1 MRRFFLGLAIS
12 SLTASAPVVALGGD
26 REIADNIISTLKSHQ
41 ADGSLKGFDIDLSVE
56 AGLVILTGTVSNA
69 SQAESVIAA
78 AQLAAGVKSI
88 VNEIT
93 VKNSVAVSKTASTLA
108 FAAQSLN
115 ADNEVQQASSSDD
128 SSAESDGLNVASSF
142 EPPKMS
148 STEETVS
155 PADAAITDTVLS
167 TLGKDKAVGFLRNFD
182 LDLSTVNGE
191 VWVRGYV
198 ANAQQKQHV
207 LQTVQNVPG
216 VTRVIDDIEVS
227 GRNAVQPASNNQPIP
242 APPQAASMPTMGPVV
257 SGGPQAFAP
266 SMVANFQSDTPIPG
280 IPVAAPQVGMGGGIG
295 GGMGGGMGGGQSPM
309 PMNMGPSHGAGVP
322 RYDQPQ
328 MPGYAWPSYAAY
340 PNYAA
345 VTYPKQYSASAW
357 PYIGPF
363 YPYPQVPLG
372 WRRVALE
379 WDDGLWYLDFTS
391 K

>member
-41 ADGSLKGFDIDLSVE
+41 SDGSLKGFDIDLSVE
-56 AGLVILTGTVSNA
+56 AGLVTLIGTVSNA
-69 SQAESVIAA
+69 TQAQAVLDAAKSASGVTTVVNQISVKEA
-78 AQLAAGVKSI
+78 
-88 VNEIT
+88 T
-93 VKNSVAVSKTASTLA
+93 PVSKTASMLA
-108 FAAQSLN
+108 FAAQSLD
-115 ADNEVQQASSSDD
+115 ADNAVQQASSSEE
-128 SSAESDGLNVASSF
+128 STSADAKTEEATSF
-142 EPPKMS
+142 EPPKMADDQS
-148 STEETVS
+148 NVS
-155 PADAAITDTVLS
+155 PADAAITEAALS
-167 TLGKDKAVGFLRNFD
+167 KLGEDKASGFLRNFN
-182 LDLSTVNGE
+182 LDLSTVGGE

-198 ANAQQKQHV
+198 ANAEQKQRV
-207 LQTVQNVPG
+207 LQTMQYIPG
-216 VTRVIDDIEVS
+216 VTRVVDDVTIS
-227 GRNAVQPASNNQPIP
+227 GNDARGMVQPASTSQAIP
-242 APPQAASMPTMGPVV
+242 TPPSVASMPTMGQAA
-257 SGGPQAFAP
+257 SAGPRAFAP
-266 SMVANFQSDTPIPG
+266 SMVTNYQSDTPIPG
-280 IPVAAPQVGMGGGIG
+280 IPIAAPE
-295 GGMGGGMGGGQSPM
+295 GGMMMGGGQTPM
-309 PMNMGPSHGAGVP
+309 PMNMGPSYGGGVP

-340 PNYAA
+340 PNYSA